1 MSTFQH
7 NAGFVI
13 APRGLKQ
20 GDVYKPLKDNTVI
33 TQYLHLFGVVNKYVS
48 LCKKYAPFT
57 ERKLTDADWMRLQ
70 QFTKNFTIYGIDPDF
85 NDATS
90 KDPRY
95 CEHTAEVVIHEEM
108 ELEDMLHYAL
118 SSMEQ
123 VKDLKDQATGT
134 EWYHEHGHEIDDKY
148 LAITNAVHTVFAMD
162 NSKLLDKRYKEVF
175 RDYPDVM
182 DVLIHQKPDVFIPH
196 FMKDESEIGL
206 RNHVARVFLPKDAG
220 YISPYAQKEES
231 SVVFYGYIGNKNLPH
246 NIGHALLLNKHF
258 TSQFQRALL
267 DNHPDENLFRYA
279 LEQRNN
285 PELRYEAIVRV
296 DDFIR
301 SDYVHDEDERLR
313 ELIAHHSGALVQKQF
328 IDDPS
333 DAVRKT
339 LATYFQDERI
349 GKRMIYDKSVEVR
362 KQLAYHELL
371 HKNLIYDTDPE
382 VIQMVAYTSSDKSLL
397 KLLTKYANLKVSKT
411 AQESLDYLNS
421 PHYPD
426 KNLRAFVPDASDDY
440 DYE

>member
-13 APRGLKQ
+13 APKGLKQ

-57 ERKLTDADWMRLQ
+57 ERKLNHEDWMRLQ

-85 NDATS
+85 NDETS

-95 CEHTAEVVIHEEM
+95 CEHTAEVVIHEEI
-108 ELEDMLHYAL
+108 ELEDMLHFAL
-118 SSMEQ
+118 SSMER
-123 VKDLKDQATGT
+123 VKNLKDEATGT
-134 EWYHEHGHEIDDKY
+134 EWYYDHEHE
-148 LAITNAVHTVFAMD
+148 LADNYRAIQNAVHTVFAID

-175 RDYPDVM
+175 REYPDVM

-206 RNHVARVFLPKDAG
+206 RTHVARVFLPQDAG
-220 YISPYAQKEES
+220 YVFPYAQKEES
-231 SVVFYGYIGNKNLPH
+231 SVVFYGYIGNKNLTH

-301 SDYVHDEDERLR
+301 SDYVHDEDEKLR
-313 ELIAHHSGALVQKQF
+313 KEIVRVSGTLVQKQF
-328 IDDPS
+328 INDPS
-333 DAVRKT
+333 VNVRKQ
-339 LATYFQDERI
+339 LALEFTDERI
-349 GKRMIYDKSVEVR
+349 GKRMIYDTDVEVR
-362 KQLAYHELL
+362 KNLAYHESL
-371 HKNLIYDTDPE
+371 HERLIYDTDPE
-382 VIQMVAYTSSDKSLL
+382 VIQMVAYTSSNKQLL
-397 KLLTKYANLKVSKT
+397 KHLTKYANLKVSKT

-426 KNLRAFVPDASDDY
+426 KNLRAFVPDDNDDY